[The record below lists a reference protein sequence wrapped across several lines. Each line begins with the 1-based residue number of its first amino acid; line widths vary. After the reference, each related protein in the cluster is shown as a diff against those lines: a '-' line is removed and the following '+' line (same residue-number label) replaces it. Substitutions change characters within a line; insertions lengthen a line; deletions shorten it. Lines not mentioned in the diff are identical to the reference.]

1 MAEVGATLLK
11 PGLRLQSTVCA
22 TEVIVVKAPN
32 VAVNV
37 GCGGRQMALYGE
49 GNDGQS
55 RGAVLEGE
63 GTRVGKR
70 YASEVI
76 GIELLCTKAGA
87 GALTVDGVLLD
98 LKGPTLLPS
107 SD

>member
-1 MAEVGATLLK
+1 VGATLLK

-22 TEVIVVKAPN
+22 TQVIVVKAPN
-32 VAVNV
+32 VAVDV
-37 GCGGRQMALYGE
+37 GCGGQQMVPYGE
-49 GNDGQS
+49 ADDGES
-55 RGAVLEGE
+55 LDAVLEGG

-70 YASEVI
+70 YASELI

-87 GALTVDGVLLD
+87 GTLTVDGVLLD